1 MLHYV
6 FKSCLYFP
14 PENQQLFLMKH
25 ILQINKNSINKMVHV
40 CIGSVRS
47 LILSIIFYKTLR
59 HRIVFKKKNILPY
72 LSVVDADSVFFTET
86 DFVFFNET
94 LFPVIYK

>member
-25 ILQINKNSINKMVHV
+25 ILQSNKNSINKMVHV

-59 HRIVFKKKNILPY
+59 NILPY

-86 DFVFFNET
+86 DFVFFNKT
-94 LFPVIYK
+94 LFPVRYK

>member
-6 FKSCLYFP
+6 FKSCLYFL

-40 CIGSVRS
+40 CIGSVIS

-59 HRIVFKKKNILPY
+59 NIIVLKNKHITI
-72 LSVVDADSVFFTET
+72 F
-86 DFVFFNET
+86 
-94 LFPVIYK
+94 IRC